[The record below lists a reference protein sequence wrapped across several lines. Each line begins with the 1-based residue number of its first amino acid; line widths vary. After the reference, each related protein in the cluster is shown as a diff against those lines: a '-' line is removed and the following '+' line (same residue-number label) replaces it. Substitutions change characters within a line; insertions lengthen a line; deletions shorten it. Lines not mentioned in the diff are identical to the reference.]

1 MKNKSESIKRIESS
15 IIATLG
21 EAGFNKL
28 NNAIKK
34 KAKKLAKEVVRI
46 LANEQKKEMKATK
59 KNNKDSDKSII
70 VQKGTNTNGV
80 NSSNPKIS
88 EQEKTIS
95 EGKENKILK
104 KEINQND
111 KISTKETGV
120 FSKISN
126 RKGVIP
132 HVKPNSPVELNLKDK
147 SVARNK
153 SKRD

>member
-1 MKNKSESIKRIESS
+1 MKKKSESIKRIESS

-34 KAKKLAKEVVRI
+34 KTKKLAKEVVRI

-70 VQKGTNTNGV
+70 VQKGTNMNGV
-80 NSSNPKIS
+80 NSSNPKIA

-95 EGKENKILK
+95 EMKENKIVK
-104 KEINQND
+104 KEINKND
-111 KISTKETGV
+111 KIGTKETGV
-120 FSKISN
+120 FSKISS
-126 RKGVIP
+126 RKGVTP
-132 HVKPNSPVELNLKDK
+132 NVKPNSTVELNLKDK

-153 SKRD
+153 K